1 MSTILIKNALIID
14 PNSDYK
20 NLKQDILIV
29 DGIIVGIEKNIK
41 EDHAIIIKED
51 NLHVCPG
58 LFDFSV
64 DFPEPGNEQKETL
77 KTGFISSFQVDL
89 LD

>member
-14 PNSDYK
+14 PNSNYK

-41 EDHAIIIKED
+41 EDHALIIQED
-51 NLHVCPG
+51 NLHGCPG

-64 DFPEPGNEQKETL
+64 DFPEPNEQKKL
-77 KTGFISSFQVDL
+77 
-89 LD
+89 